1 MDLAS
6 VGLWTFALR
15 SLDAPQLAD
24 IVAELESLG
33 YGAIWFPGGPAESGF
48 DHAEALLK
56 ASRRLVVAPG
66 VISIW
71 SVDADRVAIRSRAI
85 HGSHPDRFL
94 LGLGVSHPEFVNR
107 AAPDRYQRPLTA
119 MTTFLDALDELDPK
133 GGTGAVRRVLAA
145 LGPGMLR
152 LSAERTAGAHPY
164 FVPVEHTAA
173 ARKVL
178 GPGLLLAPE
187 QAVVLET
194 DPQVAREAARAHMSV
209 YLGLTNYVGNLRRLG
224 FTEEDLSGPTDRLV
238 DAVVAWGDEATIA
251 SRVREHLDAGADH
264 VCVQVIARNNDERR
278 TVPTDAWRRLAPALG
293 SMRPS

>member
-15 SLDAPQLAD
+15 SLEAPQLAAL
-24 IVAELESLG
+24 VAELESLG
-33 YGAIWFPGGPAESGF
+33 YGALWFPGGPAETGF
-48 DHAEALLK
+48 DQAEALL
-56 ASRRLVVAPG
+56 ASSHHLVVAPG

-71 SVDADRVAIRSRAI
+71 TVDAARVAVRSRAI
-85 HGSHPDRFL
+85 HESHPDRFL

-107 AAPDRYQRPLTA
+107 AAPDRYRRPLMA
-119 MTTFLDALDELDPK
+119 MTAFLDALDDPDSGA
-133 GGTGAVRRVLAA
+133 GGAERRVLAA
-145 LGPGMLR
+145 LGPAMLR
-152 LSAERTAGAHPY
+152 LSTERAAGAHPY

-178 GPGLLLAPE
+178 GPGPLLAPE

-194 DPQVAREAARAHMSV
+194 DPQVAREAARAHMSL

-238 DAVVAWGDEATIA
+238 DAIVAWGDEDTIA

-264 VCVQVIARNNDERR
+264 VSVQVLGRNDEERR
-278 TVPTDAWRRLAPALG
+278 SLPADTWRRLAPALG
-293 SMRPS
+293 SIRPS